1 MSQRTNNFHG
11 NSISDESSEFH
22 LLNTG
27 HERVYHE
34 LQNRYVALESIRKS
48 IR

>member
-1 MSQRTNNFHG
+1 MT
-11 NSISDESSEFH
+11 DDSSEFH

-27 HERVYHE
+27 HERVYQE

-48 IR
+48 MRYVTFA